1 MAGDPLRLRARH
13 TRGVEARGH
22 GVERIAVPHVE
33 CEVIEPRAPGV
44 ERTTVVGAVG
54 LQVDDDPAGQQHRLA
69 PLEHDPVER
78 LDEDRQPEHVPV
90 EAEAGVEVA
99 YGQRDVADPV
109 DLRHGPPPGVGTSS
123 TSQLGTPEAVLFRM
137 LRKQLAVFALWLVA
151 EDPHENERPGP
162 ALHEEAI
169 EAPAWADLEAFTG
182 ARLFEPGRWR
192 HACGRPCEE
201 QEAVTAVDVDAI
213 EECGVSGWHAV
224 E

>member
-1 MAGDPLRLRARH
+1 
-13 TRGVEARGH
+13 
-22 GVERIAVPHVE
+22 
-33 CEVIEPRAPGV
+33 
-44 ERTTVVGAVG
+44 
-54 LQVDDDPAGQQHRLA
+54 
-69 PLEHDPVER
+69 
-78 LDEDRQPEHVPV
+78 
-90 EAEAGVEVA
+90 
-99 YGQRDVADPV
+99 
-109 DLRHGPPPGVGTSS
+109 
-123 TSQLGTPEAVLFRM
+123 M

-162 ALHEEAI
+162 ALHEQAI